1 MKRVIILLFD
11 SLGIGTAHD
20 SASYN
25 DKGANTLGHIIEQFP
40 HIKIPNLHSLGLI
53 HALEASTGKSYKLPK
68 ITPLSYY
75 GFGVETSKGKDTPSG
90 HWELMG
96 CPVDFDWGYFKKPT
110 NSFPE
115 ELLNTIATQANL
127 TGFLGNCIASG
138 TEIII
143 RLGEESMK
151 KNLPIVY
158 TSADSVFQI
167 AAHENTFGL
176 DNLYKLCTIAREEL
190 YTYNI
195 GRVIARP
202 FIGTSKD
209 NFKRTGNRKDY
220 SIAPHLPT
228 VLNKMQNKQGEV
240 IAIGK
245 ISDIFAG
252 SGISKSVKATG
263 LENLL
268 DTTLEQMQENKKFSI
283 IFTNL
288 VDFDSE
294 YGHRRDVKGY
304 CEALEYVDSRLPEL
318 LQELT
323 EEDLL
328 VITADHGCDPSW
340 QGTDHTREHVPI
352 LFYNKKFV
360 TKNIGK
366 RNTFADVGQSIANYL
381 QLEKLQFGTSFLN
394 DK

>member
-20 SASYN
+20 SVAYK
-25 DKGANTLGHIIEQFP
+25 DEGANTLGHIIEKFP
-40 HIKIPNLHSLGLI
+40 NIKIPNLHSLGLI
-53 HALEASTGKSYKLPK
+53 HALELSSGKNYKFPK
-68 ITPLSYY
+68 TIPLGYY

-96 CPVDFDWGYFKKPT
+96 CPVDFDWGYFRKPT

-115 ELLNTIATQANL
+115 ELLNTIATKANV

-143 RLGEESMK
+143 RLGVESMQ

-176 DNLYKLCTIAREEL
+176 DNLYKLCTVAREEL
-190 YTYNI
+190 YSYNI

-220 SIAPHLPT
+220 SITPHLPT
-228 VLNKMQNKQGEV
+228 LLNKMQDKHGEV

-245 ISDIFAG
+245 VSDIFAG
-252 SGISKSVKATG
+252 SGVSKSLKATG
-263 LENLL
+263 LEDLL
-268 DTTLEQMQENKKFSI
+268 DVTLEQIETNKNFSI

-288 VDFDSE
+288 VNFDSD

-304 CEALEYVDSRLPEL
+304 CEALEYADSRLSEIM
-318 LQELT
+318 EKLT
-323 EEDLL
+323 AEDLL
-328 VITADHGCDPSW
+328 VITADHGCDPTW
-340 QGTDHTREHVPI
+340 QGTDHTREHIPI
-352 LFYNKKFV
+352 LFYNKNLS

-394 DK
+394 EK

>member
-40 HIKIPNLHSLGLI
+40 NIKIPNLHSLGLI
-53 HALEASTGKSYKLPK
+53 HALEASTGKSYKFPK
-68 ITPLSYY
+68 ITPLSFY

-190 YTYNI
+190 YAYNI

-268 DTTLEQMQENKKFSI
+268 DTTLEQMKENKKFSI

-323 EEDLL
+323 KEDLL